1 MKTKLFLRFFV
12 QSQNHPCF
20 FRKREGQKKQKKRFN
35 EGFRKRSFEG
45 GEARFQ
51 TDEAGTFFDENARL

>member
-1 MKTKLFLRFFV
+1 MKTKLFLRFLCNRKIIPV
-12 QSQNHPCF
+12 F